1 MALGILVRF
10 CHTGNSCRIWCLV
23 SDSWGRCINCLL
35 GTPSLRLGVVRSCT
49 DTTKQLPLLSCT
61 TAATFSWPALI
72 YMVRTIQ
79 EKAIKSFN
87 YSVHFSTIII
97 IVISHS
103 FYYHHYHYYHYYH
116 FGTIIIIIQVPHHVY
131 IMFTWPWR
139 EISCLTVWPN
149 KRLYC
154 CQECVT
160 KGVDLGSHRELW
172 RRSELGKLGNVGHR
186 PGLRSY

>member
-97 IVISHS
+97 III
-103 FYYHHYHYYHYYH
+103 H
-116 FGTIIIIIQVPHHVY
+116 FIIIITIIIIIIILVLSLLSFKYH

-160 KGVDLGSHRELW
+160 KGVDLGSHREPW
-172 RRSELGKLGNVGHR
+172 RQSELGKLGNVGHR